1 MKKLKY
7 IDILFLIILILVI
20 INHKFNIK
28 IINNN
33 DKPAIL
39 NLNQS
44 IVFEIFE
51 LIILISLIIYCII
64 YSEYINGF
72 IFIIAYI
79 QHILQLVKCYRYENQ
94 KKKLS
99 TILIYS
105 ILLLYNILVNKK
117 KFIFIWLFA
126 IIIHII
132 SYYNKT
138 KFMEIICLADY
149 IN

>member
-1 MKKLKY
+1 MKKLKN
-7 IDILFLIILILVI
+7 IDILFLIILILII

-44 IVFEIFE
+44 ILFEIFE
-51 LIILISLIIYCII
+51 LIILICLIIYCII
-64 YSEYINGF
+64 YFEYVNGF
-72 IFIIAYI
+72 IFFVAYI
-79 QHILQLVKCYRYENQ
+79 QHILQLVNCYRYENQ

-105 ILLLYNILVNKK
+105 ILLLYNIILNKK
-117 KFIFIWLFA
+117 IFLFIWLFA
-126 IIIHII
+126 IIIHLI
-132 SYYNKT
+132 SYYKKT
-138 KFMEIICLADY
+138 KFMEIICLFDY

>member
-7 IDILFLIILILVI
+7 IDILFLIILILI
-20 INHKFNIK
+20 IIYHKFNIK

-33 DKPAIL
+33 DKSAIL

-44 IVFEIFE
+44 ILFEIFE
-51 LIILISLIIYCII
+51 LIILICLIIYCII
-64 YSEYINGF
+64 YFEYVNGF
-72 IFIIAYI
+72 IFIVAYI
-79 QHILQLVKCYRYENQ
+79 QHILQLVYCYRYVNQ

-105 ILLLYNILVNKK
+105 ILVLYNVIVNKK
-117 KFIFIWLFA
+117 IFLFIWLLA
-126 IIIHII
+126 IIIHLI
-132 SYYNKT
+132 SYYKKT
-138 KFMEIICLADY
+138 KFMKIICLSDY

>member
-7 IDILFLIILILVI
+7 IDILFLIILILLV

-64 YSEYINGF
+64 YSEYVNGF

-79 QHILQLVKCYRYENQ
+79 QHILQIVYCYRYTN
-94 KKKLS
+94 KNKKLS
-99 TILIYS
+99 TILIYT
-105 ILLLYNILVNKK
+105 ILVLYNLIVNKK
-117 KFIFIWLFA
+117 KFLFIWLLV

-138 KFMEIICLADY
+138 RIMEIICLSDY

>member
-1 MKKLKY
+1 MKKLKN
-7 IDILFLIILILVI
+7 IDILFLIILILII

-44 IVFEIFE
+44 ILFEIFE
-51 LIILISLIIYCII
+51 LIILICLIIYCII
-64 YSEYINGF
+64 YFEYVNGF
-72 IFIIAYI
+72 IFFVAYI
-79 QHILQLVKCYRYENQ
+79 QHILQLVNCYRYENQ

-105 ILLLYNILVNKK
+105 ILLLYNIIVNKK
-117 KFIFIWLFA
+117 IFLFIWLFA
-126 IIIHII
+126 IIIHLI
-132 SYYNKT
+132 SYYKKT
-138 KFMEIICLADY
+138 KFMEIICLSDY